1 MLKFEGCYLTNNGL
15 AMVHKSG
22 LSELTFTKAVAGA
35 GVYVSKDEIATLT
48 ALKDQRQVFGLDAC
62 IMGEDLTAAIKF
74 QISNNGLSAGY
85 TLSEVG
91 IYAKVDDGEEEL
103 YCVAYT
109 LPENTEDIPA
119 ESEKIQYRMKITIQT
134 VVSADA
140 KVNLVYAT
148 DHEWE
153 INYIKDMVGEV
164 NVETDG
170 TVMQQLEAVRRD
182 KVSHDGDIS
191 ETIAEFTESEQ
202 LESFTKKE
210 KAAVI
215 LGKIAKAVNT
225 LISHLKDKDNPH
237 EVTKKQIGLEKV
249 DNTSDKEKPV
259 SDKVAKALEEKVSTT
274 GDASNTTVTFTEAQ
288 QLSQL
293 TTGAKM
299 AETLGKIAKAVSTL
313 STHLS
318 STNPHNITKT
328 DIGLENVDNTADKDK
343 PVSTLIQKALD
354 NLYKQLIAYADK
366 KVADL
371 IDGAPETMDTLNE
384 VAAAIAEH
392 KSVEEALNAAIGKK
406 ASQTEVDFC
415 TEKIGTNDISDI
427 ADGTL
432 TGAAVE
438 HKKKIDELNSNLDG
452 ISAYFNNNRVVL
464 NGSDHIDLETPQ
476 GKVQIACNSEGGN
489 VRLTKITSDGLD
501 PHIEIDTCA
510 MNGSNGY
517 ARLYIGNSKN
527 EAYTVFSFCEDGS
540 FQDGR
545 GNNTGGLAA
554 GVTNVTNTVNAL
566 ASTVSNHKQAYTAS
580 ELDTYTADKNTMG
593 VTPAA
598 VKKAINGRFSLSGTT
613 LYINTL

>member
-85 TLSEVG
+85 ALSEVG

-215 LGKIAKAVNT
+215 LGKIAKAV
-225 LISHLKDKDNPH
+225 
-237 EVTKKQIGLEKV
+237 
-249 DNTSDKEKPV
+249 
-259 SDKVAKALEEKVSTT
+259 
-274 GDASNTTVTFTEAQ
+274 
-288 QLSQL
+288 
-293 TTGAKM
+293 
-299 AETLGKIAKAVSTL
+299 STL

-354 NLYKQLIAYADK
+354 NLYKQLIAYVDK
-366 KVADL
+366 KNADL
-371 IDGAPETMDTLNE
+371 IGGAPETMDTLDE
-384 VAAAIAEH
+384 VAAAIAKH
-392 KSVEEALNAAIGKK
+392 KSVEEALNAAIGTK
-406 ASQTEVDFC
+406 APQTEVDFC

-438 HKKKIDELNSNLDG
+438 HKKKIDELNSNLVV
-452 ISAYFNNNRVVL
+452 ISSYFNNNRVVL

-476 GKVQIACNSEGGN
+476 GRVQIACNSEGGN
-489 VRLTKITSDGLD
+489 VRLTKITSDGLN

-527 EAYTVFSFCEDGS
+527 EAYTGFYFNEDGS
-540 FQDGR
+540 FQDGN

-554 GVTNVTNTVNAL
+554 GVTNVANAVNAL
-566 ASTVSNHKQAYTAS
+566 AGAVSNLQVYFDDTNASNVTDLLRKKCILALSKFSGSEGVCINYGGWSGIDFGLFIGQVKGNEVKGMYTAS
-580 ELDTYTADKNTMG
+580 HNAWRISYNGNTNIITYAEITCG
-593 VTPAA
+593 SEVTSA
-598 VKKAINGRFSLSGTT
+598 
-613 LYINTL
+613 

>member
-85 TLSEVG
+85 ALSEVG

-215 LGKIAKAVNT
+215 LGKIAKAV
-225 LISHLKDKDNPH
+225 
-237 EVTKKQIGLEKV
+237 
-249 DNTSDKEKPV
+249 
-259 SDKVAKALEEKVSTT
+259 
-274 GDASNTTVTFTEAQ
+274 
-288 QLSQL
+288 
-293 TTGAKM
+293 
-299 AETLGKIAKAVSTL
+299 STL

-354 NLYKQLIAYADK
+354 NLYKQLIAYVDK
-366 KVADL
+366 KNADL
-371 IDGAPETMDTLNE
+371 IGGAPETMDTLDE
-384 VAAAIAEH
+384 VAAAIAKH
-392 KSVEEALNAAIGKK
+392 KSVEEALNAAIGTK
-406 ASQTEVDFC
+406 APQTEVDFC

-438 HKKKIDELNSNLDG
+438 HKKKIDELNSNLESLSSFYVDMDTEK
-452 ISAYFNNNRVVL
+452 ITL
-464 NGSDHIDLETPQ
+464 NGVDS
-476 GKVQIACNSEGGN
+476 
-489 VRLTKITSDGLD
+489 
-501 PHIEIDTCA
+501 
-510 MNGSNGY
+510 
-517 ARLYIGNSKN
+517 
-527 EAYTVFSFCEDGS
+527 
-540 FQDGR
+540 
-545 GNNTGGLAA
+545 
-554 GVTNVTNTVNAL
+554 
-566 ASTVSNHKQAYTAS
+566 
-580 ELDTYTADKNTMG
+580 
-593 VTPAA
+593 AA
-598 VKKAINGRFSLSGTT
+598 VQFQPPKRDGYEAVAAIVRSISGENGAYLVASARPNGWVSVCNCKSITISVIFTIRLF
-613 LYINTL
+613 YRKIK